1 MLNYSIMSLDEEH
14 IDEFCEDIERQ
25 IKEGIATAPLFSM
38 TLTPEGDPIIIDKA
52 AMYCDV
58 YKKYKAKLDAKGLPS
73 GVLIQASIGH
83 GSRKLDRP
91 SPLPKYIALVSGSE
105 REICCPYGEG
115 FREYIKKAA
124 ATIASAH
131 PVHIMLDDD
140 FRLMARDQRGCACPM
155 HMKRFNEL
163 SGENFTREQLYAAM
177 QKEDAAAAKYKEI
190 FIKTQ
195 IESLI
200 ECAKEIRA
208 GIDSVD
214 PTLPGSFCLCGNSAE
229 GAYEIASIMAG
240 KGNPVTIRVNN
251 GNYFATDYRAFTHIM
266 YRAASQIKALSKKP
280 DIILAETDTFP
291 QNRYSTSAA
300 ALHAHYVFTILEG
313 TSGAKQWITRLCTDV
328 SAYEPKSGE
337 AYRRKLAKYSKFY
350 ESLIELNRDLTWVG
364 CKIPVSPRPA
374 YVLTPADAEA
384 SSKGWHCRV
393 LDRFGVPMHFSS
405 EGEGV
410 YFFDSYADKYFT
422 DEEMLDILSGKVV
435 LDAKAAESIIARGFG
450 KYIGV
455 ELKAREVGAPNA
467 SGEIMYPTGLCRSQ
481 YLVREMIPVAED
493 IKVYSNVYH
502 LREGKY
508 KDIMFPGV
516 TSYKNELGGT
526 VVVFSGESSFGYHVL
541 SPLGFYSESR
551 KNQIVQILSDL
562 ESLPVYY
569 PDDAEVLMKAANMRD
584 GGLMCAILDMSL
596 DPIENFPL
604 VIRRDVSEIK
614 RLTPDGTYENVSFT
628 RDGDLYTLDLT
639 ASVFD
644 PVILVMH

>member
-25 IKEGIATAPLFSM
+25 IKDGIATAPLFSM
-38 TLTPEGDPIIIDKA
+38 TLTPEGDPVIDKA

-58 YKKYKAKLDAKGLPS
+58 YKKYKAKLDVKGLPS

-115 FREYIKKAA
+115 FRKYIKKAA
-124 ATIASAH
+124 ATIAAAN

-177 QKEDAAAAKYKEI
+177 QKEDETAARYKEI

-214 PTLPGSFCLCGNSAE
+214 PALPGSYCLCGNSAE
-229 GAYEIASIMAG
+229 AAYEIASIMAG
-240 KGNPVTIRVNN
+240 KGNPVTVRVNN
-251 GNYFATDYRAFTHIM
+251 GNYFATDHRAFSHIM
-266 YRAASQIKALSKKP
+266 YRAASQIKALSGKP

-300 ALHAHYVFTILEG
+300 ALHAHFVFTILEG
-313 TSGAKQWITRLCTDV
+313 ASGAKQWITRLCTDV

-350 ESLIELNRDLTWVG
+350 ESLIELSRDLTWIG

-374 YVLTPADAEA
+374 YVLTPADSEA

-410 YFFDSYADKYFT
+410 YFFDSRADKYFT
-422 DEEMLDILSGKVV
+422 DEEMIEILSGKVV
-435 LDAKAAESIIARGFG
+435 LDAKAAESIIERGLG
-450 KYIGV
+450 KYLGV
-455 ELKAREVGAPNA
+455 ELKAREEGAPNA
-467 SGEIMYPTGLCRSQ
+467 SGEIMYPKGLCRSQ
-481 YLVREMIPVAED
+481 YLVREMRVAAED
-493 IKVYSNVYH
+493 VKVYSDVYH

-551 KNQIVQILSDL
+551 KNQIVQILTDL
-562 ESLPVYY
+562 DCLPVYY
-569 PDDAEVLMKAANMRD
+569 PDDAEVLMKAARMQD

-596 DPIENFPL
+596 DPIDQLPL
-604 VIRRDVSEIK
+604 VIRRDVKEIK
-614 RLTPDGTYENVSFT
+614 RLASDGTYENVSFT

-639 ASVFD
+639 AGVFD

>member
-14 IDEFCEDIERQ
+14 IDEFCADIEYQ
-25 IKEGIATAPLFSM
+25 IKNNIATAPLFSM
-38 TLTPEGDPIIIDKA
+38 TLTPEGDPVIDKA
-52 AMYCDV
+52 AMYCEV
-58 YKKYKAKLDAKGLPS
+58 YKKYKEKLDAKGLPS

-91 SPLPKYIALVSGSE
+91 SPLPKYISLVSGSE

-124 ATIASAH
+124 ATIAAAG

-140 FRLMARDQRGCACPM
+140 FRLMAREQRGCACPM

-177 QKEDAAAAKYKEI
+177 QKEDSAAARYKEI

-195 IESLI
+195 IESLVD
-200 ECAKEIRA
+200 CAKEIRA

-240 KGNPVTIRVNN
+240 KGNPVTVRVNN
-251 GNYFATDYRAFTHIM
+251 GNYFATDHRDFTHIM
-266 YRAASQIKALSKKP
+266 YRAASQIKALGKKP
-280 DIILAETDTFP
+280 DVILAETDTYP

-300 ALHAHYVFTILEG
+300 MLHAHFVFTILEG
-313 TSGAKQWITRLCTDV
+313 ASGAKQWITRLCTDV
-328 SAYEPKSGE
+328 ADYEPKSGV
-337 AYRRKLAKYSKFY
+337 AYRKKLAKYAGFY
-350 ESLIELNRDLTWVG
+350 SSLAELNKNLTWIG
-364 CKIPVSPRPA
+364 AKIPVSPRPA

-405 EGEGV
+405 DGEGA
-410 YFFDSYADKYFT
+410 YFFDSSADKYFT
-422 DEEMLDILSGKVV
+422 DEEMLKMLSGKVV
-435 LDAKAAESIIARGFG
+435 LDAKAAERLIERGFG
-450 KYIGV
+450 KHLGV
-455 ELKAREVGAPNA
+455 ELKTRAADAKNA
-467 SGEIMYPTGLCRSQ
+467 SGEIMYPKGLCRSQ
-481 YLVREMIPVAED
+481 YRVREMIPVAD
-493 IKVYSNVYH
+493 GVNVYSDVYH

-526 VVVFSGESSFGYHVL
+526 VVVFSGEASFGYGVL
-541 SPLGFYSESR
+541 SPLGFFNESR
-551 KNQIVQILSDL
+551 KNQIVQILGDL
-562 ESLPVYY
+562 DCLPVYY
-569 PDDAEVLMKAANMRD
+569 PDDAEVLMKAARTED

-596 DPIENFPL
+596 DPIEELPL
-604 VIRRDVSEIK
+604 VIDRDVKEIK
-614 RLTPDGTYENVSFT
+614 RLMPDGSYSDVSFE
-628 RDGDLYTLDLT
+628 REGNLYTLNLT
-639 ASVFD
+639 AGVFD
-644 PVILVMH
+644 PVVLVIH